1 MTPPL
6 AYIAAPFSDSSE
18 TIRSW
23 HVARARLLARLALA
37 TGYAPICVHG
47 EIEAGTYGD
56 DSDPEQ
62 RARGM
67 AASAA
72 ICRGVLATPGAVLWA
87 LLRDNG
93 ERSEGVAA
101 EMRIAVDGG
110 AGLLMDTWKAWRLRV
125 HVHAPHLLP
134 EWDRLAAR
142 PDAVGEWRDDS
153 RRYGA
158 GGRAAALYT
167 DGWIAWTVDSFQI
180 AEGPETGALGRA
192 AADAALRRA
201 GVMA

>member
-87 LLRDNG
+87 LTNDDGTMSAGVKAEVAIGHSGRRG
-93 ERSEGVAA
+93 RSWYTWAEWRESDELKRAA
-101 EMRIAVDGG
+101 D
-110 AGLLMDTWKAWRLRV
+110 
-125 HVHAPHLLP
+125 LLP
-134 EWDRLAAR
+134 EWDRLAVR
-142 PDAVGEWRDDS
+142 PD
-153 RRYGA
+153 
-158 GGRAAALYT
+158 
-167 DGWIAWTVDSFQI
+167 
-180 AEGPETGALGRA
+180 
-192 AADAALRRA
+192 
-201 GVMA
+201 